1 MSYSSHSYSFQGG
14 CLPPQQNAGLPF
26 PVYNAASP
34 LPPGN
39 PGSSSSYP
47 SQNAFDTNRNMIPG
61 LGRGFHPTRPAEPTT
76 TDAAKAPNATTDDDD
91 MDEGEISENDDIYG
105 SEDQAGEVTENAQTT
120 DGTTTAADR
129 GSYSPHLSP
138 RELEQTEPPI
148 DEQVTSLPDT
158 KAPSIHELH
167 SRVHAAILQL
177 QALNVEP
184 HHYLD
189 EGIDPKMLED
199 LFREVGLPFI
209 PKPASGLPV
218 NSPPETVEKAAPP
231 TETAPKQLPASKPI
245 VPTDSAAESRKDRI
259 ARLLAAKGSTKSA
272 NVSSDETSKTGPA
285 APSSSAVSETTPA
298 ITTTP
303 SPAAQAQAAKSEL
316 LRQKMEALK
325 KRRERQARAPETA
338 ATDENGTTA
347 VAPSP
352 KVPAHAAA
360 TVSESLPSMT
370 NPAGSTPTQR
380 PQAAVPVAKR
390 PVASDFDNEPD
401 VPAKRLFGQHR
412 PAQPLLIDVSD
423 DDDDEAMDLD
433 SPEMRPASIDRPS
446 SPFKIPALKSLHQPP
461 SSHAGSPA
469 VTPPATTPGVQ
480 SYQDK
485 MKEIE
490 AMKRSIAEREALR
503 KAKQSR
509 PASPAA
515 ATMGS
520 PQRASSLPCSENGLS
535 PTISPVQ
542 LQQRSQPLPKASSFS
557 ENDRLRQSRSQS
569 RIASDRILEKEMR
582 LKALESQMKRLQ
594 RELDQERE
602 EEERLRSE
610 QPDALA
616 TEGQPDAEHRPQSP
630 TMLSTEAS
638 QSEEVPRATTEAGS
652 RLELDSQKHAEP
664 APVLEA
670 SSTPQQEISIRPRE
684 PALEES
690 ESSPNAQTI
699 AAASGSLNEAIGSAQ
714 VEGDAFMHGSDP
726 LPEQEGEPMVTSSS
740 GESSSGEDEESS
752 DESDEEEVQGVSV
765 KSPVTNPISSG
776 APLSVP
782 TSPSEV
788 DKVPLGQYQ
797 PFLTCQQVI
806 IPEKSADAKAQQ
818 PPAQQRSYIP
828 YESPLKQFRAY
839 RLHPSF
845 AESVPGGLRSLTYS
859 NNIDVNKELCP
870 DDLAGQA
877 CPRGDACQFQHLA
890 SMQTPDDQIL
900 VQLGDARHFEGQ
912 ERRDYIKGLCAVLGD
927 LKTRQIKDF
936 DATAQSII
944 DFRAKFRKD
953 PYRILPL
960 GDVSI

>member
-1 MSYSSHSYSFQGG
+1 
-14 CLPPQQNAGLPF
+14 
-26 PVYNAASP
+26 
-34 LPPGN
+34 
-39 PGSSSSYP
+39 
-47 SQNAFDTNRNMIPG
+47 
-61 LGRGFHPTRPAEPTT
+61 
-76 TDAAKAPNATTDDDD
+76 
-91 MDEGEISENDDIYG
+91 MDEGEVSESDDIYG
-105 SEDQAGEVTENAQTT
+105 SEDQAGEVNGNAQTA
-120 DGTTTAADR
+120 DGMATAADR

-148 DEQVTSLPDT
+148 DEPVSSLPDN
-158 KAPSIHELH
+158 KAPTIPELR
-167 SRVHAAILQL
+167 SRVRAAILQL

-189 EGIDPKMLED
+189 EGIEPKMLED
-199 LFREVGLPFI
+199 LFRE
-209 PKPASGLPV
+209 
-218 NSPPETVEKAAPP
+218 
-231 TETAPKQLPASKPI
+231 LPASKPS
-245 VPTDSAAESRKDRI
+245 VPTESAAESRKDRI

-272 NVSSDETSKTGPA
+272 NVSSDETSKTAPA
-285 APSSSAVSETTPA
+285 APSPSTVSETTPA
-298 ITTTP
+298 VTTTP

-325 KRRERQARAPETA
+325 RRRETQARAPGAA

-352 KVPAHAAA
+352 KLPAHAAA
-360 TVSESLPSMT
+360 TISESLPSR
-370 NPAGSTPTQR
+370 NNRAVSTLMQR
-380 PQAAVPVAKR
+380 PQAVVPSAKR

-401 VPAKRLFGQHR
+401 APAKRLFGQHR
-412 PAQPLLIDVSD
+412 PAQPLLINVSD
-423 DDDDEAMDLD
+423 DDDEEAMDLD

-446 SPFKIPALKSLHQPP
+446 SPFKIPALRSLHQPP
-461 SSHAGSPA
+461 GSHTGSPA
-469 VTPPATTPGVQ
+469 GTPPATTPGVQ

-503 KAKQSR
+503 KVKQSR
-509 PASPAA
+509 PASPAG
-515 ATMGS
+515 ATIGS
-520 PQRASSLPCSENGLS
+520 PQRASSLPHSENGSS
-535 PTISPVQ
+535 PTTPPVQ
-542 LQQRSQPLPKASSFS
+542 LQQRSQPLPKASSFN
-557 ENDRLRQSRSQS
+557 ENNRLRQSRSQS
-569 RIASDRILEKEMR
+569 RMASDRILEKEMR

-594 RELDQERE
+594 KELEQERE

-610 QPDALA
+610 QPDALDA
-616 TEGQPDAEHRPQSP
+616 EGQPDADHRPQSP
-630 TMLSTEAS
+630 PML
-638 QSEEVPRATTEAGS
+638 P
-652 RLELDSQKHAEP
+652 D
-664 APVLEA
+664 
-670 SSTPQQEISIRPRE
+670 
-684 PALEES
+684 
-690 ESSPNAQTI
+690 
-699 AAASGSLNEAIGSAQ
+699 
-714 VEGDAFMHGSDP
+714 GSDL
-726 LPEQEGEPMVTSSS
+726 LPEQEGQPMVASSS
-740 GESSSGEDEESS
+740 VESSSDEDEESS

-788 DKVPLGQYQ
+788 
-797 PFLTCQQVI
+797 I
-806 IPEKSADAKAQQ
+806 ISEKSADAKAQQ
-818 PPAQQRSYIP
+818 PPAQQRSYMP

-845 AESVPGGLRSLTYS
+845 AKSVAGGLRSLTYS

-877 CPRGDACQFQHLA
+877 CPRGDACQFQHLD

>member
-1 MSYSSHSYSFQGG
+1 
-14 CLPPQQNAGLPF
+14 
-26 PVYNAASP
+26 
-34 LPPGN
+34 
-39 PGSSSSYP
+39 
-47 SQNAFDTNRNMIPG
+47 MIPG

-76 TDAAKAPNATTDDDD
+76 TDAAKAPNATTDDDE
-91 MDEGEISENDDIYG
+91 MDEGEISESDDIYG
-105 SEDQAGEVTENAQTT
+105 LEVQTGEVTENAQTG
-120 DGTTTAADR
+120 DGMTTAADR

-148 DEQVTSLPDT
+148 DEPVPSLPDT
-158 KAPSIHELH
+158 KAPTIPELQ
-167 SRVHAAILQL
+167 SRVRAAILQL

-199 LFREVGLPFI
+199 LFREVGLPFM
-209 PKPASGLPV
+209 PKPVSGLPL
-218 NSPPETVEKAAPP
+218 NSPSETVGKATPP
-231 TETAPKQLPASKPI
+231 TETVPTQVPASKPSM
-245 VPTDSAAESRKDRI
+245 PTESAAESRKDRI

-272 NVSSDETSKTGPA
+272 NVSSDETSKTAPA
-285 APSSSAVSETTPA
+285 APSSSTVSETTPA
-298 ITTTP
+298 VTTTP

-325 KRRERQARAPETA
+325 KRRETQARAPGAA
-338 ATDENGTTA
+338 ATDDNGTTA
-347 VAPSP
+347 AAPSP
-352 KVPAHAAA
+352 KLPPHAAA
-360 TVSESLPSMT
+360 TVSESLPSVT
-370 NPAGSTPTQR
+370 NPAVSTLAQR
-380 PQAAVPVAKR
+380 PQAAVPSAKR
-390 PVASDFDNEPD
+390 PVASDIDNEPD

-446 SPFKIPALKSLHQPP
+446 SPFKIPALRSLHQP
-461 SSHAGSPA
+461 SGSHTGSPA
-469 VTPPATTPGVQ
+469 GTPPATTPGVQ

-509 PASPAA
+509 PASPAG
-515 ATMGS
+515 ATIGS
-520 PQRASSLPCSENGLS
+520 PQRASSLPRSENGLS
-535 PTISPVQ
+535 PTTSPVQ
-542 LQQRSQPLPKASSFS
+542 LQQRSQPLPKASSFN

-569 RIASDRILEKEMR
+569 RVASDRILEKEMR

-594 RELDQERE
+594 RELEQERE

-610 QPDALA
+610 QPDALDA
-616 TEGQPDAEHRPQSP
+616 EGQPDAEHRPQSP
-630 TMLSTEAS
+630 AMLSTEAS
-638 QSEEVPRATTEAGS
+638 QSEEVPRATTEARSG
-652 RLELDSQKHAEP
+652 LELDSQQHSEP

-670 SSTPQQEISIRPRE
+670 SSTRHHEIRNGPHE
-684 PALEES
+684 AAPEES
-690 ESSPNAQTI
+690 ESSSNAQTI
-699 AAASGSLNEAIGSAQ
+699 ATAKGSVDEATGSAQ
-714 VEGDAFMHGSDP
+714 VEGDASMPDGSDL

-740 GESSSGEDEESS
+740 AESSSGEDEESS

-797 PFLTCQQVI
+797 PLLTCQQVI

-818 PPAQQRSYIP
+818 PPAQQRSYMP

-877 CPRGDACQFQHLA
+877 CPRGGACRFQHLA